1 MSYLVITNCTG
12 RKSQIP
18 EPKLREIPKLTPQ
31 NDIRACALN
40 WALSIKTS
48 KRLYEAENLYQGR
61 SIVDSK
67 AVSDMLNAQSYVV
80 SAGLGLV
87 SAKDLIPSY
96 ELTVVDGSPFR
107 KQLQKRGHSNQDW
120 WGKLN
125 GALKKTNN
133 PLSKLINSGRYKQ
146 IFIALPSS
154 YLEMVQ
160 KDLWGADRKL
170 LNKVLIFTST
180 YGAQFIPEEW
190 RQQALPYDERLEDSK
205 SGYAGTRSD
214 FPQRAMRHFL
224 EKVWIPKDSLE
235 SNINKVNQNLK
246 KLQKPILPTRRRV
259 DDAEIIRI
267 IKKNWKNKLGNSG
280 ALLRF
285 IRDEA
290 LVSCEQSRFK
300 RLCAEVRESK
310 R

>member
-1 MSYLVITNCTG
+1 MAYLVITNCTG
-12 RKSQIP
+12 RKSQTP
-18 EPKLREIPKLTPQ
+18 EPQLRKPSKITTQ
-31 NDIRACALN
+31 NDIRECALS
-40 WALSIKTS
+40 WAISIQTS
-48 KRLYEAENLYQGR
+48 NRLCIAENLYQGR

-67 AVSDMLNAQSYVV
+67 AVSDMLDADSYVI

-96 ELTVVDGSPFR
+96 ELTVVDGSPFG
-107 KQLQKRGHSNQDW
+107 KQLEKKGYSNQEW
-120 WGKLN
+120 WESLN
-125 GALKKTNN
+125 GALKKTKN
-133 PLSKLINSGRYKQ
+133 PLSKLINNGRYKQ

-154 YLEMVQ
+154 YLEMIQ
-160 KDLWGADRKL
+160 KDLWGADVTS
-170 LNKVLIFTST
+170 LNKVLVFTSS

-190 RQQALPYDERLEDSK
+190 RQHALPYDERLEDSR

-224 EKVWIPKDSLE
+224 EKVWAPTNSLE
-235 SNINKVNQNLK
+235 NNIKKVNQNLK
-246 KLQKPILPTRRRV
+246 NLKKPIPPTRRRV
-259 DDAEIIRI
+259 DDAEITQL
-267 IKKNWKNKLGNSG
+267 IKKNWKNKLGNSRD
-280 ALLRF
+280 LLRF

-310 R
+310 K